1 MTLFQRLSFTV
12 QSWLNALLNRA
23 ADPAAELDYSYE
35 QMRDQLQQVKRGI
48 ADLTTQKKRL
58 EIYHFLGLVFV
69 HAEGHVELQLTSA
82 ARVCIASEL
91 SVCGV

>member
-35 QMRDQLQQVKRGI
+35 QLRDELQGINRGI

-58 EIYHFLGLVFV
+58 EMHRERLQ
-69 HAEGHVELQLTSA
+69 AAVEKHD
-82 ARVCIASEL
+82 
-91 SVCGV
+91 G